1 LPGIHLDRDPT
12 LEYQKIGRL
21 SMDLYEAI
29 GKRRTV
35 RVFKKGATEEQLR
48 RIILAGSKA
57 PSGGNRQPWE
67 FIVIDD
73 PRIIEQLGELKY
85 QLNRRFIPDEGE
97 TQKDVDER
105 ALKQKRG
112 FQNCSVVAVCTKAGQ
127 SVNGWL
133 AVENMS
139 LAAVAEGLGSNIISY
154 WEAEKKEV
162 EKLLGLPADYELTCV
177 LKFGVPSEG
186 GAAPKRRPEGSWLHK
201 NKF

>member
-1 LPGIHLDRDPT
+1 
-12 LEYQKIGRL
+12 
-21 SMDLYEAI
+21 MDLYEAI

-73 PRIIEQLGELKY
+73 PKIIGQLAELKY
-85 QLNRRFIPDEGE
+85 QLNRKFTPDEGE
-97 TQKDVDER
+97 TQKEVEAR
-105 ALKQKRG
+105 ALKQKIG
-112 FQNCSVVAVCTKAGQ
+112 FQNSSVVAVCTKAKD

-154 WEAEKKEV
+154 WDAARKEAEKI
-162 EKLLGLPADYELTCV
+162 LGLPAGYELTCV
-177 LKFGVPSEG
+177 LKLGVPGEEG
-186 GAAPKRRPEGSWLHK
+186 PPPKRRPEWSWLHK